1 MNLNWQSWLNFT
13 SNVGQSWSSSQ
24 QNCIPVLYV
33 TGFFSA
39 IVETDQTVS
48 FIILMPGKKVHG
60 TSISFLLMS
69 FRRLSKLSWL
79 CVFLNCAKAKKDS
92 RDSLNLTSFL
102 IQLAL
107 LTASAMVIWTPV
119 RLLLGLLINCLFLQ
133 MSTSVSNSAL
143 LSEGIPPFHL
153 QDALKNCAPQ
163 KIRNERQF
171 SESDCIVQ
179 WNFTKDTLQPKV
191 ENGALLQWKQTIET
205 RVKAEQQH
213 PLMIWLQHFL

>member
-1 MNLNWQSWLNFT
+1 MYESELAILIKLHFKCRS
-13 SNVGQSWSSSQ
+13 
-24 QNCIPVLYV
+24 VLIF
-33 TGFFSA
+33 FFSA
-39 IVETDQTVS
+39 ELHSSIVRDWFFFHRWNWPNCVVFHSYAWQT
-48 FIILMPGKKVHG
+48 G
-60 TSISFLLMS
+60 TSITFLLMS

-143 LSEGIPPFHL
+143 AKEFRLSICKTHWR
-153 QDALKNCAPQ
+153 NCAQ

-213 PLMIWLQHFL
+213 PLMMIWLQHFL